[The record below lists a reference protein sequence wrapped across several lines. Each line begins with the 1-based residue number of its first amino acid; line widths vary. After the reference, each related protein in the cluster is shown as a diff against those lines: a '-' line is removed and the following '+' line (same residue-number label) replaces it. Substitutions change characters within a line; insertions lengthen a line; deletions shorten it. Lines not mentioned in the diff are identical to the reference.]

1 MRGLRAKLWIGFG
14 GLLLIL
20 LVVSALSIVVLTRY
34 SRALER
40 VFRENYNSAVYCQ
53 QMKRSLDELN
63 TRAERLLW
71 SDAEGVPDEA
81 SAILQFESNLNHQLS
96 NVTLPGERELTDRLA
111 TLWEQ
116 YKQEYRRFDS
126 TGVADLRQMY
136 SHELLPRYDE
146 LKRVAERVADMNMS
160 NMVSVDG
167 NVKRTLLSVR
177 RALLVLLIVGIAVAA
192 SLVAAVGATILRP
205 LHALIR
211 AARQIETGNLDL
223 SVPVNS
229 RDEIGQLIEAFNAMA
244 LRLREL
250 RRLDDA
256 RLARTQ
262 RTTQLA
268 IDSLPDAVFVISPK
282 GQIEI
287 SNQTA
292 GKHFGITPGKCVSD
306 LGLRWLSELHDRVKA
321 TRKPFE
327 PEGYKAAIQ
336 FFDAGRERFGLPRAE
351 PMLDDRGELI
361 GITVILVDV
370 TALRH
375 ADELKSGLVSTVS
388 HELRTPLTALRMAV
402 LMLDEQK
409 VGALTPRQTTL
420 LQTARV
426 QSERLYQ
433 IIDNLLDMSRIES
446 GRAQFEFRRTSP
458 AEIVHAA
465 VEPFRQGFAEK
476 KVRLEVDLPDQMPEV
491 VADLTYVGHALGN
504 LVSNALKFTPA
515 GSRVGVAALV
525 EADFVSF
532 VVSDA
537 GPGIP
542 DDCAGRIFE
551 KFFRMPRQSG
561 PAGIGLGLAIAKE
574 IAEAHGG
581 RISFQNRAG
590 GGAEFRL
597 TLPRASAPT
606 PVIAPLVVGA
616 GAGA

>member
-20 LVVSALSIVVLTRY
+20 LLVSALSIVVLTRY
-34 SRALER
+34 SQALER

-53 QMKRSLDELN
+53 QMNQSLDELN
-63 TRAERLLW
+63 ARAQRMLW
-71 SDAEGVPDEA
+71 SDVEGELLPAEA
-81 SAILQFESNLNHQLS
+81 SAILQFESNLNHQVG

-111 TLWEQ
+111 TLWGQ
-116 YKQEYRRFDS
+116 YKGEYRRFDS
-126 TGVADLRQMY
+126 AGVADRRQMY
-136 SHELLPRYDE
+136 SRELLGRYDE
-146 LKRVAERVADMNMS
+146 LKRVAERVAGMNMS

-177 RALLVLLIVGIAVAA
+177 RALLVLLIVGIALAA

-211 AARQIETGNLDL
+211 AARQIETGNLEL
-223 SVPVNS
+223 NVPVNS

-244 LRLREL
+244 SRLREL
-250 RRLDDA
+250 RRHDDA

-268 IDSLPDAVFVISPK
+268 IDSLPDAVLVISPD

-287 SNQTA
+287 ANQTA
-292 GKHFGITPGKCVSD
+292 GRHFGITPGTCVCD
-306 LGLRWLSELHDRVKA
+306 LRLRWLSELHERVKS
-321 TRKPFE
+321 TRQPFE
-327 PEGYKAAIQ
+327 PEGYKSAIQ
-336 FFDAGRERFGLPRAE
+336 LFDAGKERFLLPRAE

-402 LMLDEQK
+402 LMLDEQN
-409 VGALTPRQTTL
+409 VGALTGKQTTL
-420 LQTARV
+420 LRTARA

-446 GRAQFEFRRTSP
+446 GRAQFEFRRTAP
-458 AEIVHAA
+458 AQIVQAA
-465 VEPFRQGFAEK
+465 IEPFRQALAEK
-476 KVRLEVDLPDQMPEV
+476 KVDLEVDLPDLLPD
-491 VADLTYVGHALGN
+491 VAADVTYVGHALGN
-504 LVSNALKFTPA
+504 LLSNALKFTPA
-515 GSRVGVAALV
+515 GGRVRVAASLDTDSV
-525 EADFVSF
+525 VF
-532 VVSDA
+532 VVSDT

-542 DDCAGRIFE
+542 EDCAGRIFE
-551 KFFRMPRQSG
+551 KFFRLPRQSG

-581 RISFQNRAG
+581 RVSFQNRQG

-597 TLPRASAPT
+597 SLPCSPAPAPVTASAP
-606 PVIAPLVVGA
+606 VGTA
-616 GAGA
+616 R

>member
-20 LVVSALSIVVLTRY
+20 LLVSALSIVVLTRY
-34 SRALER
+34 SQALER
-40 VFRENYNSAVYCQ
+40 VFRENYNSALYCQ
-53 QMKRSLDELN
+53 QMNQSLDELN
-63 TRAERLLW
+63 ARAQRLLW
-71 SDAEGVPDEA
+71 ADVEGDLVAAEA
-81 SAILQFESNLNHQLS
+81 SAILQFESNLNHQVG

-111 TLWEQ
+111 TLWGQ

-126 TGVADLRQMY
+126 AGVADRRQMY
-136 SHELLPRYDE
+136 SRELLPRYDE
-146 LKRVAERVADMNMS
+146 LKRVAGRVAGMNMS

-177 RALLVLLIVGIAVAA
+177 RALLVLLIVGIALAA
-192 SLVAAVGATILRP
+192 SLVAAVGAMIQRP
-205 LHALIR
+205 LQALIR
-211 AARQIETGNLDL
+211 AARQIETGNLEL
-223 SVPVNS
+223 NVPVNS

-244 LRLREL
+244 SRLREL
-250 RRLDDA
+250 RRDDDA

-268 IDSLPDAVFVISPK
+268 IDSLPDAVFVISPD

-287 SNQTA
+287 SNETA
-292 GKHFGITPGKCVSD
+292 GRHFGITPGTCVPD
-306 LGLRWLSELHDRVKA
+306 LRLRWLSELHERVKS
-321 TRKPFE
+321 TRQPFE
-327 PEGYKAAIQ
+327 PEGYKSAIQ
-336 FFDAGRERFGLPRAE
+336 LFDAGKERFLLPRAE

-402 LMLDEQK
+402 LMLDEQN
-409 VGALTPRQTTL
+409 VGALSGKQTTL
-420 LQTARV
+420 LRTARA

-446 GRAQFEFRRTSP
+446 GRAQFEFRRTAP
-458 AEIVHAA
+458 AQIVHAA
-465 VEPFRQGFAEK
+465 VEPFRQALAEK
-476 KVRLEVDLPDQMPEV
+476 KVDLDVDLPDVLPD
-491 VADLTYVGHALGN
+491 VAADVTYVGHALGN
-504 LVSNALKFTPA
+504 LLSNALKFTPA
-515 GSRVGVAALV
+515 GGRVRVAAALDTDSV
-525 EADFVSF
+525 AF
-532 VVSDA
+532 VVSDT

-542 DDCAGRIFE
+542 EDCAGRIFE
-551 KFFRMPRQSG
+551 KFFRLPRQSG

-581 RISFQNRAG
+581 RVSFQNLRG

-597 TLPRASAPT
+597 SLPCTPAPAPVAASAP
-606 PVIAPLVVGA
+606 VGA
-616 GAGA
+616 AG